1 MKTVIAEKPSVARE
15 IAGILGAYK
24 KMDGYFTGKGYQVT
38 WAPGHLIGLGMPED
52 YGISGFDQVTLPIL
66 PDPFMLTVR
75 KVKKDKVYGEVLDAV
90 KQLKVIEQLFTTCD
104 RIIVATDPGREGE
117 LIFRYIYE
125 YFNCTKPFE
134 RLWISSLTEKAI
146 KQGFENLKTGHEYQG
161 LYQSARTQ
169 SQADW
174 LIGIN
179 ASQAFELVT
188 GDVYSIGR
196 VQIPVLTLICQRY
209 LENKNFKVQKYWQIE
224 LSHYHQYIHFK
235 SLSVNRWEN
244 KKEAEH
250 ILSVIKRSEN
260 PLSVLSTETKNLRE
274 PSPLLFNLTEL
285 QKQANKQLNLTAEET
300 LNIAQSLYEKKFIT
314 YPRTGS
320 GCIPEDL
327 WNEIPHLIKSLLGR
341 DTCKEA
347 AYKIIRDHFNKRI
360 VNDPRV
366 YDHHGLLITGKLP
379 SALSARENA
388 IYDMIAFRLLE
399 ALSDDCI
406 REIREAKLQVL
417 YYDFILKGSKV
428 IQAGWHQ
435 IKGHFFDHNEVFAE
449 ALPEFKN
456 DDRFKIRAGCVV
468 EKETN
473 PPALYTEAELL
484 LTMEN
489 AGKRAENEEQCK
501 ALQNIGIGTPAM
513 RASIIEALLGRGY
526 IIREGK
532 SLVPTEKGLR
542 VYQTVKDKKIADVAM
557 AAEWEIALKRIEN
570 CELDAVDFHQSMES
584 YTKSVVQELLSMN
597 IEYSHYPDLICPK
610 CKAYKL
616 IIRDKVARCCD
627 EACGWI
633 LFRKMCGVQLDI
645 TEIENLVTR
654 GKTNLLKGM
663 KCRAGKTFDAYIIL
677 KDKGESSLEF
687 SRSSTAYLS

>member
-15 IAGILGAYK
+15 IAGILGAHE

-38 WAPGHLIGLGMPED
+38 WAPGYLIGLATPED
-52 YGISGFDQVTLPIL
+52 YGISGFDEVTLPIL

-75 KVKKDKVYGEVLDAV
+75 KVKKDKVYGEVFDAV
-90 KQLKVIEQLFTTCD
+90 KQLKVIEQLFNTCD

-146 KQGFENLKTGHEYQG
+146 KQGFENLKTGHEYQC
-161 LYQSARTQ
+161 LYQSARAQ

-244 KKEAEH
+244 KKEVEH

-260 PLSVLSTETKNLRE
+260 PLSVLSAETKNLRE
-274 PSPLLFNLTEL
+274 PSPLLFNLTTL

-360 VNDPRV
+360 VNNLRV

-388 IYDMIAFRLLE
+388 VYDMIAFRLLE

-417 YYDFILKGSKV
+417 HYDFILKGSKV

-435 IKGHFFDHNEVFAE
+435 IKGHFFDHDEVFAE

-542 VYQTVKDKKIADVAM
+542 VYQAVKDKKIADVAM

-570 CELDAVDFHQSMES
+570 CELDAVDFHQSMEA
-584 YTKSVVQELLSMN
+584 YTTSVVQELLSMN
-597 IEYSHYPDLICPK
+597 IEYSHDPDLICPK

-616 IIRDKVARCCD
+616 IIRDKVARCSD

-654 GKTNLLKGM
+654 GKTNLIKGM
-663 KCRAGKTFDAYIIL
+663 KSKAGKTFDAYIIL

-687 SRSSTAYLS
+687 SRSSTAY